1 MTGTRRDQLMRIGI
15 SMLIAFGPAS
25 VLVWLLNPTGPLW
38 IAFAMAGIVTATHAI
53 HLLSGRIPAAVVS
66 AITFVTIGLA
76 GLMLAVNIVIVPFS
90 AYLAWFDLVAD
101 GTVRG
106 SVSFVFVMA
115 AAFFTTALSVGVYRR
130 AFLVPI
136 AGSAF
141 IVSMLL
147 ALIYQH
153 WITAFATVTLLAVFV
168 VTLTGRFLA
177 DQSRVRA
184 VRTALAAFVAV
195 VFLSTLLG
203 AAHRPRGSYIVDARL
218 APMLRDFVVRNVP
231 RFPVM
236 YATPGYGYSFEQST
250 FGEAPTLSSS
260 AIFSVYADPGSRVY
274 LRTEVARTF
283 DGRLWAMEDPLSS
296 GVARAVLTRPTSVYR
311 PPLPFDL
318 EFEMGF
324 IDSLGGEIGDTFMDG
339 EVHVALLG
347 DFYPMMPHTLDM
359 ERAVLYTN
367 RDSSIIGTRET
378 GFRLDPPIV
387 HRDTIVIQRRLR
399 PPDPSSIP
407 RPTDLHEY
415 TRTHRDVPASVREL
429 AAALAGDTPI
439 ATAVNIRDY
448 LAAESEYTLEVG
460 RIPAD
465 ADFVEHF
472 LFESRRGYCVQY
484 ATAFT
489 LLARLNGIPT
499 RYATGFLVSIPYDTN
514 YATVSGLAAHAW
526 PEIWLPEYGWNI
538 IEATPPMQSA
548 ADLSWFYR
556 DRFGVGDDAYTRRQ
570 LEAVIG
576 RDTADDGLS
585 GEPSAFVEALTVA
598 ALPAAALVGV
608 VALALIVAAGIR
620 NEWFVGSPERRFA
633 TAGRRLVKTATR
645 AGVRPPDSIGWRAWN
660 DQVRD
665 ACGPNHG
672 SPGAAAHDRALR
684 LVWSAYFGSRRVR
697 RVDAAFMRT
706 YRSRVTRSLRTH

>member
-1 MTGTRRDQLMRIGI
+1 MIGTRREQFVRVGVAG
-15 SMLIAFGPAS
+15 LIAFGPAA
-25 VLVWLLNPTGPLW
+25 VLAWLLNPTGPLW
-38 IAFAMAGIVTATHAI
+38 IAFSMAGIVTATHAI
-53 HLLSGRIPAAVVS
+53 HLLLGRIPSTVVS
-66 AITFVTIGLA
+66 VITFVTIGVA
-76 GLMLAVNIVIVPFS
+76 GVMLAVNIIIVPFS

-106 SVSFVFVMA
+106 SVSFVFVMT

-130 AFLVPI
+130 DLLVPVS
-136 AGSAF
+136 GSAF

-153 WITAFATVTLLAVFV
+153 WATSLATVVLLAVFV
-168 VTLTGRFLA
+168 VTLTGRLLA
-177 DQSRVRA
+177 EQSRVRA
-184 VRTALAAFVAV
+184 VRTALTAFVAV
-195 VFLSTLLG
+195 VLFSTLLG

-218 APMLRDFVVRNVP
+218 APTLREFVVRNVP

-236 YATPGYGYSFEQST
+236 YATPGYGHSFEQIT

-274 LRTEVARTF
+274 LRTEVARAF
-283 DGRLWAMEDPLSS
+283 DGRLWAMEDPSTS
-296 GVARAVLTRPTSVYR
+296 GVSMSGVTRPTSSYR

-318 EFEMGF
+318 EFDMGF
-324 IDSLGGEIGDTFMDG
+324 VDSLGGEIGDAFMDG

-347 DFYPMMPHTLDM
+347 DFYPMLPHTLDM

-367 RDSSIIGTRET
+367 RESLITGTRET

-399 PPDPSSIP
+399 PPDPSSIA
-407 RPTDLHEY
+407 RPPDLQEF
-415 TRTHRDVPASVREL
+415 TRTHRTVPDAVRQL
-429 AAALAGDTPI
+429 AANLRGETQI
-439 ATAVNIRDY
+439 ETAINIRDY
-448 LAAESEYTLEVG
+448 LAAESEYTLDVG
-460 RIPAD
+460 RIPAE

-472 LFESRRGYCVQY
+472 LFDTRRGYCVQY
-484 ATAFT
+484 ATAFAV
-489 LLARLNGIPT
+489 LARLNGIPT
-499 RYATGFLVSIPYDTN
+499 RYATGFLVSMPYDSN

-526 PEIWLPEYGWNI
+526 PEIWLPEFGWNI

-556 DRFGVGDDAYTRRQ
+556 DRFGVGADAYTRRQ

-576 RDTADDGLS
+576 RDAGD
-585 GEPSAFVEALTVA
+585 EPLEERSAFVDTLAVA
-598 ALPAAALVGV
+598 APPAAALFVAI
-608 VALALIVAAGIR
+608 ALAVVVAAGIR
-620 NEWFVGSPERRFA
+620 NEWFVASPDRRFA
-633 TAGRRLVKTATR
+633 TAGRKLVKTAMR
-645 AGVRPPDSIGWRAWN
+645 AGVRPPDAIGWRAWN
-660 DQVRD
+660 GHVRD

-672 SPGAAAHDRALR
+672 SPAPVAHDRALH

-697 RVDAAFMRT
+697 RIDAEFMRA
-706 YRSRVTRSLRTH
+706 YQSRVSRSLRSR